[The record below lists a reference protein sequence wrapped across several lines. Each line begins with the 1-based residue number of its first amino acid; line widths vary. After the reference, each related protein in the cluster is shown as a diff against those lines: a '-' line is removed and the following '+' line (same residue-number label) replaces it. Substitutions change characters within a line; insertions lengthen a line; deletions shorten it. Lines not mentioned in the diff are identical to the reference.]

1 MPAYAQH
8 PEWDIAQFIREVID
22 AAGRVNMSGQWQNK
36 GRRRGMFGPGWVM
49 GGPAGPGPW
58 GAGPKVGRGDVR
70 LAILFLLAEEPMHGY
85 QMMQELSERSG
96 GMWRPSPG
104 SVYPT
109 LQQLEDEGLIEA
121 QETAGKRVFA
131 LTDSGRDYLE
141 NQDEPAPWEQF
152 HAGSHD
158 HFVGLRDAAFQ
169 LGAALIQVATTGDE
183 NQVAAAKDIVADAKS
198 KVYEILK
205 DNG

>member
-1 MPAYAQH
+1 MAAYAQH
-8 PEWDIAQFIREVID
+8 PQWDIPPIIKDIMEAVMT
-22 AAGRVNMSGQWQNK
+22 NMSGGQWQSK
-36 GRRRGMFGPGWVM
+36 RGRRTMFGPGWVM

-58 GAGPKVGRGDVR
+58 GAGPKASRGDVR

-85 QMMQELSERSG
+85 QMMQELSDRSG

-109 LQQLEDEGLIEA
+109 LQQLEDEGLIEPKEA
-121 QETAGKRVFA
+121 AGKRVFA
-131 LTDSGRDYLE
+131 LTDDGRDYLE
-141 NQDEPAPWEQF
+141 NQSEPAPWEKF
-152 HAGSHD
+152 NAGSHD

-169 LGAALIQVATTGDE
+169 LGAALIQVATSGDE
-183 NQVAAAKDIVADAKS
+183 SQVEAARDIVADAKS

-205 DNG
+205 EDN